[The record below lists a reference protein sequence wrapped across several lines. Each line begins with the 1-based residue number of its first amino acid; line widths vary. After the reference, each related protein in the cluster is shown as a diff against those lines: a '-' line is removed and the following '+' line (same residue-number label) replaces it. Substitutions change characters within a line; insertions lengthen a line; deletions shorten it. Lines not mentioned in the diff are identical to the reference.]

1 LNQTDLKIG
10 FMDEHND
17 VRWKQRFDNYEKAMV
32 HLELALQIQ
41 KPDVVHR
48 AGLIQF
54 FEMSFELS
62 WNVMKDYLTE
72 LGYTDAKS
80 PRAAIK
86 KAFETGL
93 IEDGYGWIKLL
104 EDRNLTSHV
113 YDDATAIKVEELI
126 RNEYYALLKK
136 LYSRL
141 KTETNA

>member
-1 LNQTDLKIG
+1 
-10 FMDEHND
+10 MDEHTD
-17 VRWKQRFDNYEKAMV
+17 VRWKQRFDNYEKAIA

-41 KPDVVHR
+41 KPDIVQR

-62 WNVMKDYLTE
+62 WNVMKDYLIDQ
-72 LGYTDAKS
+72 GYTDVQS

-93 IEDGYGWIKLL
+93 IEDGHKWIKLL

-113 YDDATAIKVEELI
+113 YDDATAIKVEELV
-126 RNEYYALLKK
+126 RNYYYALLKK

-141 KTETNA
+141 KTDMNG

>member
-1 LNQTDLKIG
+1 
-10 FMDEHND
+10 MDEHND

-72 LGYTDAKS
+72 QGYTDAKS

-141 KTETNA
+141 KTETNAL